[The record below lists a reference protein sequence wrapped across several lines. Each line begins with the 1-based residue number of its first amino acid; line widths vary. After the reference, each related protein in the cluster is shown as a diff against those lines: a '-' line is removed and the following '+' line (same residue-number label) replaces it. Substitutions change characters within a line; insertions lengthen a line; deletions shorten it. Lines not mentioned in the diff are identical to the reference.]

1 MDAYREG
8 EKQLMNTGPQRPHL
22 VEPPDPF
29 DPARLRLDQEFTE
42 TANVKKLLRRVPV
55 RRPHPHDFIRVHP
68 HEDYRMGAALI
79 DFQDDRD
86 AVYLICPPVAREM
99 PGEFMRVTLYTTIS
113 RQGVV
118 TLWPVRMPLPDGRVN
133 EWHRSAAEAA
143 ELAMSR
149 WIRVKANLALG
160 AYEMFEAAGTIPDPE
175 WPEQSLH
182 GLLKI
187 AFADRLVDSL
197 DHPVIRRLRGL

>member
-1 MDAYREG
+1 MSTD
-8 EKQLMNTGPQRPHL
+8 PQRPRL

-29 DPARLRLDQEFTE
+29 DPAALRLDQAFTE
-42 TANVKKLLRRVPV
+42 TAGVKKLLRRIPV
-55 RRPHPHDFIRVHP
+55 RRPHPHDFCRVHP
-68 HEDYRMGAALI
+68 DKAYRLAAALI
-79 DFQDDRD
+79 DFRDERD
-86 AVYLICPPVAREM
+86 AVYLIAPNVVKEM
-99 PGEFMRVTLYTTIS
+99 PGEFVMSMLYTTIT

-118 TLWPVRMPLPDGRVN
+118 LLWPVRLPPSDGRHN

-143 ELAMSR
+143 ELAMTR

-175 WPEQSLH
+175 WPQETLRE
-182 GLLKI
+182 LLRI
-187 AFADRLVDSL
+187 AFSDRLVDSL